1 MLGSTDSEHSE
12 PNTPPSHTRP
22 SSVDSFLSIM
32 EDDQVSNLEGMVT
45 AMEHKLNQI
54 LDTISRLPT
63 ATITPPSV
71 IPDTSSNPEP
81 APRKT
86 RQPKPVT
93 LPEFDRD
100 RKKGLTFLNSCQ
112 TYIRLC
118 PKEFCDEQTKII
130 WAMSYMKSGQAAKWT
145 ACIFRWKELSE
156 NEGCPKFLD
165 WEDFWNKFKK
175 EFTPAHADSLAI
187 NRLESM
193 AYYQKGRS
201 LDDYIDGFQD
211 LVTDSGYT
219 DPKTIVVKFR

>member
-1 MLGSTDSEHSE
+1 
-12 PNTPPSHTRP
+12 
-22 SSVDSFLSIM
+22 M

-71 IPDTSSNPEP
+71 IPDASSNPEP

-86 RQPKPVT
+86 RRPKPVT
-93 LPEFDRD
+93 PPEFDRD

-145 ACIFRWKELSE
+145 AHIFRWKELSE

-175 EFTPAHADSLAI
+175 KFTPAHADSLAI
-187 NRLESM
+187 NRLEST
-193 AYYQKGRS
+193 AYYQKGHS

-211 LVTDSGYT
+211 LVRDSGYT
-219 DPKTIVVKFR
+219 DPKTIVVEFH